1 MKEAEWTWWYC
12 RVHTRDWKAML
23 SLPLN
28 DCLWIWSVNSI
39 LLIML
44 KNWQFPRR
52 WWTFDSYVMQPCKP
66 LTKEKN
72 PKCCN
77 WVFRVSCTYSDHGH
91 THIRVR
97 VQYSECCYCRVV
109 KLVHSCVVK
118 FACCGCCSWSW
129 PSIKSVSYLITIVYY
144 MFDHQL
150 GDRKKKHGHFCS
162 LLLIMKL
169 HETLMKSL
177 QTMIMKTFSSVNLL
191 NIQ

>member
-1 MKEAEWTWWYC
+1 MIVCGSDLLT
-12 RVHTRDWKAML
+12 VFF
-23 SLPLN
+23 
-28 DCLWIWSVNSI
+28 
-39 LLIML
+39 LIML

-66 LTKEKN
+66 LTKEKK
-72 PKCCN
+72 PKCYN

-129 PSIKSVSYLITIVYY
+129 PSIKSVSYLITVVYY

-150 GDRKKKHGHFCS
+150 GDRKKKTWSFLFS
-162 LLLIMKL
+162 VINN
-169 HETLMKSL
+169 ETTWNINEVPSDDDNE
-177 QTMIMKTFSSVNLL
+177 NL
-191 NIQ
+191 